1 MHIGL
6 DATCAAN
13 RRGFGRFARE
23 LFHALAALGTSDEYT
38 LFCDGQC
45 AVSDA
50 LPKNWRRVVA
60 KTRVAAVDA
69 AAADGRRSIGDM
81 LAMRTAVRG
90 ERIDLMFFPAV
101 YTYFPVGGKFPCL
114 VTFHDVI
121 AETLPHLIFHN
132 KRSQFFWNM
141 KSRLAIKRSSKIVT
155 VSEASKEGLMAHF
168 KLAED
173 CVRVISEAPSDVF
186 NAVDVES
193 DAHKQA
199 IKRYDVSAQDRYLL
213 YVGGISPHKNLHTL
227 IKGFSL
233 VGDCAHDVQ
242 LLLVGDYQGDV
253 FRTCYDELMAIVLKH
268 KLESRVRFLGYVPD
282 DELVHLYAG
291 STAFVFPSYL
301 EGFGLP
307 AVEAMKCGTAVI
319 ASDRGSL
326 PEVLGGAGILF
337 DPDSPPSLAEA
348 LTKFLS
354 NASYR
359 NQITAQCVNRGKE
372 FSWETAARQLVKVF
386 HEFKPAASSD

>member
-6 DATCAAN
+6 DATCTAN

-23 LFHALAALGTSDEYT
+23 LFFALEALDTGDDYT

-45 AVSDA
+45 AESDE
-50 LPKNWRRVVA
+50 LPKDWRRVIGQTQVG
-60 KTRVAAVDA
+60 AAQA
-69 AAADGRRSIGDM
+69 ASADGRRSIGDM
-81 LAMRTAVRG
+81 LAMRKAVRA
-90 ERIDLMFFPAV
+90 ECIDLMFFPAV

-141 KSRLAIKRSSKIVT
+141 KSKLAIRRSSKIVT
-155 VSEASKEGLMAHF
+155 VSEASKKGLVDYF
-168 KLAED
+168 KLDED
-173 CVRVISEAPSDVF
+173 RVRVISEAPSDVF
-186 NAVDVES
+186 KSVDVDSES
-193 DAHKQA
+193 HLQSL
-199 IKRYDVSAQDRYLL
+199 KRYELAAQDRYLL
-213 YVGGISPHKNLHTL
+213 YVGGISPHKNLRTL
-227 IKGFSL
+227 IEGFSS
-233 VGDCAHDVQ
+233 VGDSVQDVQ
-242 LLLVGDYQGDV
+242 LLLVGDYKGDV
-253 FRTCYDELMAIVLKH
+253 FRTCHEELMASVRKH

-282 DELVHLYAG
+282 DDLVHLYAG
-291 STAFVFPSYL
+291 SEALVFPSFL

-337 DPDSPPSLAEA
+337 DPDSPQSLAKV
-348 LTKFLS
+348 LTDFLS
-354 NASYR
+354 DKSYR
-359 NQITAQCVNRGKE
+359 NQITTQCIKRGKD
-372 FSWETAARQLVKVF
+372 FSWETAARELVEIF
-386 HEFKPAASSD
+386 HEYKPSRTTD